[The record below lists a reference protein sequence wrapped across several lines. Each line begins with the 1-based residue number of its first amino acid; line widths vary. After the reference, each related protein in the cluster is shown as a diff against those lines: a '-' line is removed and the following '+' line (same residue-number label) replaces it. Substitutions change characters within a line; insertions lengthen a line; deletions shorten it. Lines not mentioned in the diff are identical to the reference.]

1 MDDTLKAHYVQ
12 RQAYHGKSFV
22 GNHVHKMLQ
31 VSLFFINN
39 SVLFE
44 KDNLLLPPAFFEKKK
59 SLTGKV
65 SRDTICIFYFKN

>member
-12 RQAYHGKSFV
+12 RRAYHKKGFV

-44 KDNLLLPPAFFEKKK
+44 KDNLLLHPAFIMIRE
-59 SLTGKV
+59 G
-65 SRDTICIFYFKN
+65 